1 MDLLID
7 DAADPDPSGVSLRID
22 GACALLTL
30 ERPEKANAMDRQA
43 RRALLDRLSEA
54 QDCRVVIV
62 TGAGRHFCSGIDL
75 KERDRDMAE
84 GDHSAFGEWA
94 EVILAVRQHPAV
106 FIAAVNGTALG
117 GGLTLVNGCDLALA
131 AEDATFGM
139 PELGFGVYPAL
150 AGPSTQITLSRKR
163 AAWMIL
169 TTDRVGAAEA
179 LGWGLINRVTSREV
193 LLQDAVTLG
202 RRIAG
207 FDADAITASKRALD
221 LIPSAISDWRQA
233 FAYGDLANAGIRA
246 ASTRASKPAAPRSTT
261 DIDKTR
267 EPG

>member
-7 DAADPDPSGVSLRID
+7 GAADLDPSGASLRID

-30 ERPEKANAMDRQA
+30 ERPDKANAMDRRA
-43 RRALLDRLSEA
+43 RRALLDRMKQA
-54 QDCRVVIV
+54 QGCRAVIV

-75 KERDRDMAE
+75 KERDRDMAD

-131 AEDATFGM
+131 AEEATFGM

-150 AGPSTQITLSRKR
+150 AGPSTQITLPRKR

-169 TTDRVGAAEA
+169 TTDRVSAAEA
-179 LGWGLINRVTSREV
+179 LDWGLINRVAPREV
-193 LLQDAVTLG
+193 LLEEAIGLG
-202 RRIAG
+202 RRIAS

-246 ASTRASKPAAPRSTT
+246 GK
-261 DIDKTR
+261 DKAR